1 MSADANTPLGPAGSA
16 SHISGIVP
24 EHRVT
29 NEGKGKNAHKRRQ
42 KHPRS
47 PKRTEHIDV
56 EQSSP
61 DSENKEDKVRSIDYL
76 A

>member
-1 MSADANTPLGPAGSA
+1 MSADANTPLGPAGST

-29 NEGKGKNAHKRRQ
+29 NEGKRKNAHKRRQ
-42 KHPRS
+42 KRSRS
-47 PKRTEHIDV
+47 PKQAEDIDL

-61 DSENKEDKVRSIDYL
+61 DSENKEDQGHSIDYL

>member
-16 SHISGIVP
+16 SHIPGIVP

-47 PKRTEHIDV
+47 PKRAEDIDV

-61 DSENKEDKVRSIDYL
+61 DSENKEDQDHSIDYL

>member
-1 MSADANTPLGPAGSA
+1 MSANANTPLGPAGST

-29 NEGKGKNAHKRRQ
+29 NEGKSKDAHKRRQ
-42 KHPRS
+42 KPPRS
-47 PKRTEHIDV
+47 PKRAEDIDV
-56 EQSSP
+56 EESSP
-61 DSENKEDKVRSIDYL
+61 DSENKEEQGPSIDYL